1 MSAADRSDRLV
12 ADELRA
18 TLGECRV
25 ENQLVVV
32 EETCSTN
39 DLAWEAEA
47 RGAPEGFVVFAE
59 RQTAGRGQYGRR
71 WESAPYQGL
80 WFSVLLRP
88 RITLSES
95 PQLTSLLAS
104 IVAAT
109 IKEQTGCSTF
119 VKPPNDIYLSERK
132 VAGILVEGRAA
143 TDGSYV
149 AVAGIGVNV
158 NQAIEDFPE
167 ELRATAGSLAMATG
181 RAIPRAQ
188 LAVALLK
195 KIGEC
200 NLAALAAASA
210 FTFQDQP

>member
-1 MSAADRSDRLV
+1 MSEADRSERLA

-18 TLGECRV
+18 NLGECRV
-25 ENQLVVV
+25 GNQLVVV

-39 DLAWEAEA
+39 DIAWEAA
-47 RGAPEGFVVFAE
+47 DRGAAEGFVVFAE

-104 IVAAT
+104 VVAAT
-109 IKEQTGCSTF
+109 IKEQTGSSTF
-119 VKPPNDIYLSERK
+119 IKPPNDIYVSERK
-132 VAGILVEGRAA
+132 VAGILVEGRTA
-143 TDGSYV
+143 TDGSYI

-167 ELRATAGSLAMATG
+167 DLRTTAGSLAMATG
-181 RAIPRAQ
+181 RVIPRAQ
-188 LAVALLK
+188 LAAALLRK
-195 KIGEC
+195 LEIDYQ
-200 NLAALAAASA
+200 A
-210 FTFQDQP
+210 FTGL